1 MIRVVSVALLVFAA
15 IPVAY
20 AAEALKV
27 RIGYLGRAERIE
39 TISLLDQPAADDGIA
54 GAQLAI
60 QDNNTTGKF
69 LNRFAAEAVR
79 LKDQDDPVPAAM
91 QLADRGISLF
101 IADLRADTL
110 LKVADAGRERGLIV
124 FNAGAID
131 DRLRQ
136 EIIAS
141 ASMYRRLK
149 AGRSRQGGAR

>member
-1 MIRVVSVALLVFAA
+1 MFAA
-15 IPVAY
+15 IPVAH

-39 TISLLDQPAADDGIA
+39 TVSLLDQPAADDGIA

-91 QLADRGISLF
+91 QLA
-101 IADLRADTL
+101 
-110 LKVADAGRERGLIV
+110 IV
-124 FNAGAID
+124 FF
-131 DRLRQ
+131 
-136 EIIAS
+136 S
-141 ASMYRRLK
+141 FK
-149 AGRSRQGGAR
+149 